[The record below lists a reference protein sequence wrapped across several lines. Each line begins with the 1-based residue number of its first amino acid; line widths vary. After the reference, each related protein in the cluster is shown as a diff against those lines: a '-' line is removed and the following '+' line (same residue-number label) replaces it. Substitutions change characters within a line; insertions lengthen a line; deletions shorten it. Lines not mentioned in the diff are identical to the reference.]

1 MARAAEGK
9 ESDQSGPAFLVSQGG
24 ARKTQLGPSPR
35 SLIAAGL
42 ITAATGGI
50 LLWMGRAP
58 ICRCGTVKLWHG
70 IVQSPENSQ
79 HLADWY
85 SFSHV
90 VHGFLFYAGIW
101 LLSRLARWPL
111 SLGAGLVLATA
122 LEAAWEVT
130 ENTDFIINRYREA
143 TIALDYF
150 GDSVVNSMSDILMM
164 MMGFLIASRLPPL
177 ATVAI
182 AAVLELGVAYLIRD
196 NLTLNVIMLL
206 YPLDAIRVWQ
216 SGA

>member
-9 ESDQSGPAFLVSQGG
+9 ASDGGPAFLVSQGG
-24 ARKTQLGPSPR
+24 ARKKQLDPSPR
-35 SLIAAGL
+35 YLIAAGL

-50 LLWMGRAP
+50 LFWMGRAP
-58 ICRCGTVKLWHG
+58 ICQCGAVKLWHG

-79 HLADWY
+79 HVADWY

-90 VHGFLFYAGIW
+90 VHGFIFYGGIW

-122 LEAAWEVT
+122 LEAGWEIT
-130 ENTDFIINRYREA
+130 ENTDVIINRYREA

-150 GDSVVNSMSDILMM
+150 GDSVVNSTSDILMM
-164 MMGFLIASRLPPL
+164 MIGFLIASRLPPL
-177 ATVAI
+177 ATLAI
-182 AAVLELGVAYLIRD
+182 AAVLELGVAYVIRD
-196 NLTLNVIMLL
+196 NLILNVIMLL